1 MSLKYIFFI
10 ESHIVFVDNFL
21 KNKNRYIIWRKW
33 FYENFHGG
41 IPTQEISTR
50 QTSPRKIATHKILT
64 WNIPTHF
71 I

>member
-10 ESHIVFVDNFL
+10 ESHIIFVDNFL
-21 KNKNRYIIWRKW
+21 KNKNRYIIWRRW
-33 FYENFHGG
+33 FYENFPGE
-41 IPTQEISTR
+41 ILTQETPTR
-50 QTSPRKIATHKILT
+50 QTPPRKIATQKILT